1 LYEGYTMSFRIL
13 IADDEALIRVDLKEL
28 LEELGYEVVAEAG
41 DGQEVLNLMD
51 QVNPDLVILDIKMP
65 EMDGISV
72 AREISERFPVI
83 ILTAYTERHLIEKA
97 RDAGVMAYLSKPF
110 REGDLSPAIELA
122 VNHFL
127 RTSELTERATRL
139 KEQLEARKV
148 IDQAK
153 GLLMSKEGL
162 NEAQAYR
169 RLQRISMDKN
179 KTMKEVAEAIILMM
193 G

>member
-1 LYEGYTMSFRIL
+1 MSFRIL
-13 IADDEALIRVDLKEL
+13 IADDEPLIRVDLREL

-41 DGQEVLNLMD
+41 DGHEALNLVD
-51 QVNPDLVILDIKMP
+51 QVNPDLAILDIKMP
-65 EMDGISV
+65 KMDGISV
-72 AREISERFPVI
+72 ARKISGQFPVI

-127 RTSELTERATRL
+127 RTSALTDHVTRL

-169 RLQRISMDKN
+169 HLQKISMDKN
-179 KTMKEVAEAIILMM
+179 KPMKEVAEAIILML

>member
-1 LYEGYTMSFRIL
+1 MGFKIL
-13 IADDEALIRVDLKEL
+13 IADDEPLIRVDLREL

-41 DGQEVLNLMD
+41 DGHEAFRLID
-51 QVNPDLVILDIKMP
+51 QTNPDLVILDIKMP
-65 EMDGISV
+65 KMDGIGL
-72 AREISERFPVI
+72 ARRISERFPVI

-127 RTSELTERATRL
+127 RTSELTERVERL

-153 GLLMSKEGL
+153 GLLMSREGL
-162 NEAQAYR
+162 TEAQAYR
-169 RLQRISMDKN
+169 HLQKISMDKN
-179 KTMKEVAEAIILMM
+179 TPMKEIAEATIVML